1 MRMKIT
7 LSENLKENFQY
18 SGYDGDDRYP
28 ALVAIQKP
36 LDPSLLSI
44 LTVAAN
50 ASTSAALPLLFLFV
64 VTSGQYQEDS
74 LLRTRTRTRL
84 EPTFSL

>member
-1 MRMKIT
+1 MKIT

-18 SGYDGDDRYP
+18 SGNDGDDRYP

-50 ASTSAALPLLFLFV
+50 ASASAAPVAPSLS
-64 VTSGQYQEDS
+64 TAAAA
-74 LLRTRTRTRL
+74 LLRRRWPQPAAAVL
-84 EPTFSL
+84 ANVA